1 MSDHDNPQ
9 TTGDAAAEEA
19 RGRSQRVRR
28 GRRGGRLDAT
38 AVVAVVLVLIAAGAL
53 LLTRPDDWSEQTMS
67 PRDATLRSATLVC
80 PSALAGKDAVGVASA
95 SDGSGSGS
103 GSARTVTIAGD
114 GAGAGSVRTVPGGV
128 APVAARTG
136 GVVLTGSG
144 PEAAGLVAGRSSR
157 LPLAAADCPQPV
169 GDEWFTGLSAGPDN
183 NSSIELTNPNKGS
196 GVVDITVVDAHGVV
210 DEPKLRGVAV
220 PGGASRTIDLQDLM
234 PQGGSLAIHASVV
247 RGQVAVD
254 VRDRSGQVSGGT
266 PSEEWLGGQELPAR
280 QNLLVGYP
288 AQAQSRT
295 LAIANPGESQVTA
308 TVKLVTPDAVL
319 TPSGA
324 PQVSI
329 PPESVA
335 TVRLQDLLAQPVA
348 KDAYGV
354 EVDASGSVTATL
366 RSITG
371 GDLAETVPAGSVSG
385 PSALVLPTGS
395 GVRSKTVALAGASGV
410 GAATIVSRDASG
422 KELDSQRVALKQQ
435 QGATVD
441 VPAGAAVVEL
451 RPERVSVKAA
461 VVLAGRGRAGAAV
474 VPFRELALSAQ
485 LPAVAPGLG

>member
-1 MSDHDNPQ
+1 
-9 TTGDAAAEEA
+9 
-19 RGRSQRVRR
+19 
-28 GRRGGRLDAT
+28 
-38 AVVAVVLVLIAAGAL
+38 
-53 LLTRPDDWSEQTMS
+53 MS

-80 PSALAGKDAVGVASA
+80 PSALAGKDAVGVAST
-95 SDGSGSGS
+95 SGGSGRSGGS
-103 GSARTVTIAGD
+103 GEVTVA

-128 APVAARTG
+128 APVTAQKG

-144 PEAAGLVAGRSSR
+144 RDAAGLVAGRSSR
-157 LPLAAADCPQPV
+157 LPLAAADCSQPV

-220 PGGASRTIDLQDLM
+220 PGGSSRTIDLQDLM
-234 PQGGSLAIHASVV
+234 PQGGSLAIHTSVV

-266 PSEEWLGGQELPAR
+266 PSEEWLGAQDLPAR
-280 QNLLVGYP
+280 QNLLLGYP
-288 AQAQSRT
+288 ARAESRT
-295 LAIANPGESQVTA
+295 LAIANPGENQVTA
-308 TVKLVTPDAVL
+308 TVKIVTPDAVL
-319 TPSGA
+319 APAGA

-329 PPESVA
+329 PPQSVA
-335 TVRLQDLLAQPVA
+335 TVRLQGLLTQPVA

-366 RSITG
+366 RSVAG
-371 GDLAETVPAGSVSG
+371 GDLAETVPATSVSE

-395 GVRSKTVALAGASGV
+395 GVRTKTVALAGASGV

-451 RPERVSVKAA
+451 RPERVSVRAA
-461 VVLAGRGRAGAAV
+461 VVLAGRGRAGSAV

-485 LPAVAPGLG
+485 LPAVAPGLR